1 MGLNIKGAQAM
12 TNEERALQLFY
23 NQYPQFKQDRAALR
37 LNIFGDVIDPRRP
50 EGSRVI
56 AKSDCKH
63 DLSVMRYD
71 LPTTWEIIDR

>member
-1 MGLNIKGAQAM
+1 M
-12 TNEERALQLFY
+12 TNEEKALNLFY
-23 NQYPQFKQDRAALR
+23 EQYPQFVQDRDALQ
-37 LNIFGDVIDPRRP
+37 LNVFGDVIDPRRP

-71 LPTTWEIIDR
+71 LPTRWDLLK

>member
-1 MGLNIKGAQAM
+1 M
-12 TNEERALQLFY
+12 TNEERALNRFYELFPEY
-23 NQYPQFKQDRAALR
+23 EPQRAALR
-37 LNIFGDVIDPRRP
+37 LNVFGDVIDPRRP

-71 LPTTWEIIDR
+71 LPTTWEIISP